1 MRMNTDLQHLPAR
14 KRRELDRIKDILF
27 AEFADAI
34 ALGNSEWRK
43 NGRILSIILFG
54 SYARGDWVDEPYT
67 KKGYKSD
74 YDLLVIVSHKKL
86 TDFTKYWYE
95 ATETLMRDKSIRT
108 PVSFIVH
115 SLDEVNSAL
124 SEGRYFFCDIQK
136 QGVVLHEKPNVKLA
150 TPKPLNAEDA
160 YEMAKEHSEFSLD
173 NAKASLDGSRFHF
186 GEGNFNKA
194 AFELHQATEATY
206 AAVLLALTNY
216 IPKTHDLRKLRA
228 LAEDLD
234 KRLVAAWPRD
244 NRAARANF
252 NKLRDAYVK
261 ARYSKHYTI
270 STEALNWLGERT
282 KHLHTLAETVCAE
295 CLFELEKQAKVGE

>member
-43 NGRILSIILFG
+43 QGRILSVILFG

-150 TPKPLNAEDA
+150 TPKPLNAKDA
-160 YEMAKEHSEFSLD
+160 YAMAKEHFEEHAETAGEFLID
-173 NAKASLDGSRFHF
+173 WQASMQRGS
-186 GEGNFNKA
+186 NKHA
-194 AFELHQATEATY
+194 AFLLHQAAEQIY
-206 AAVLLALTNY
+206 AAILLALTNY
-216 IPKTHDLRKLRA
+216 SPATHDLRKLRA
-228 LAEDLD
+228 LTEDLD

-295 CLFELEKQAKVGE
+295 RLIELEQKAKAGE